1 MPTFQAGLLFPN
13 RNKKGCFAHCGVA
26 LLSLVCRMQFKP
38 IPLWKEAPFI
48 RYIIPFVTGII
59 IQWNYSIPLFPLVSG
74 AVAFLS
80 LILAFNYFSISVRFG
95 WYRLAGIALY
105 LLLFLLACIL
115 VHENDI
121 RNNKSWIGHY
131 LEAAETLVPMPD
143 LKKNRASAGTSEA
156 LITAPDPR
164 NHIVFADI
172 SETIDALIVTLEEPL
187 EEKAKS
193 FKALATINRIVR
205 NDSLYPSCGRII
217 LYLEKKNTTL
227 TAGNEAPAD
236 IAPAMLPD
244 STKTLPGLG
253 SRLLIRP
260 RLQPIEDFENPTGF
274 SYKHYCALQ
283 NIYHRQFLKAGDYII
298 LPDKNS
304 SPFRERLFV
313 LRQHIITILCTYI
326 KGEKEAGLAEALL
339 IGYKNDLDKKLV
351 QSYTNTGVVHV
362 IAISG
367 LHVGLIY
374 SILLMLLVPLTA
386 HRYARWMRPF
396 LLLAGL
402 WIFSLLAGGAPSVVR
417 STVMFSGIVL
427 GKSLR
432 KGNSIYNSLAASAF
446 LLLCYN
452 PLWLWEV
459 GFQLSYLAVLSIVMF
474 MNPIYNLLYVQNK
487 MLDPLWKMA
496 AITLSAQ
503 ILTTPVCLYYF
514 HQFPNLFLITNIVAV
529 PLSSLIL
536 AGELL
541 LCGLAFFPA
550 AAAFTGQ
557 ILEWLIRCLNS
568 FITYMEK
575 MPFALSTGLGISIYQ
590 VIILYGIIVVM
601 AAIRKRT

>member
-1 MPTFQAGLLFPN
+1 
-13 RNKKGCFAHCGVA
+13 
-26 LLSLVCRMQFKP
+26 
-38 IPLWKEAPFI
+38 
-48 RYIIPFVTGII
+48 
-59 IQWNYSIPLFPLVSG
+59 
-74 AVAFLS
+74 
-80 LILAFNYFSISVRFG
+80 LAFNYFSISVRFG
-95 WYRLAGIALY
+95 WYRLAGITLH

-121 RNNKSWIGHY
+121 RNNKNWIGHY
-131 LEAAETLVPMPD
+131 PGA
-143 LKKNRASAGTSEA
+143 
-156 LITAPDPR
+156 
-164 NHIVFADI
+164 
-172 SETIDALIVTLEEPL
+172 IDALIVTLEEPL

-193 FKALATINRIVR
+193 FKALATVSRVVR

-217 LYLEKKNTTL
+217 LYLEKKEIN
-227 TAGNEAPAD
+227 
-236 IAPAMLPD
+236 
-244 STKTLPGLG
+244 PGLG

-304 SPFRERLFV
+304 SPFQERLFV
-313 LRQHIITILCTYI
+313 LRQHIITILRTYI

-351 QSYTNTGVVHV
+351 QSYTNTRVVHV

-427 GKSLR
+427 GKTLR

-487 MLDPLWKMA
+487 MLDPLWRMA
-496 AITLSAQ
+496 AVTLSAQ

-590 VIILYGIIVVM
+590 VIILYGIIAVITAM
-601 AAIRKRT
+601 KKRT